1 MVKLALNFICKNEAH
16 VVNRMLNS
24 VKGIYDLIVVNDT
37 GSTDGTQDIIRKF
50 GEDNGIP
57 TYVFERPFDAFD
69 KSRNFAMQKVVEVAK
84 ELNFDLNNTW
94 GAWMDCDEIL
104 SVATN
109 FNKNQ
114 FNKDLYMINTSI
126 GAMKYTRN
134 TFFRLSKPFRWY
146 GPIHEY
152 IVCDEQNITSGLAE
166 GVEVLVHMDGNSWTQ
181 DVSMKYISHA
191 HTLEKYIAENRSDAR
206 WIFYTAQSYHDS
218 SCMKDNR
225 EENEERL
232 RRSLKYYRERVNR
245 VDGYPEERYYSQLRI
260 GSIMKMLEMPW
271 EECLQELLK
280 AYAMDPLRG
289 ESIKAIVDYY
299 VGVNE
304 WNLAYLYSKFLKVNF
319 HGNNPYPKRL
329 LFVDNSL
336 YAWKILEMHSS
347 ICFYTG
353 RSDEAKSNYRE
364 LVEVIRKNPELFS
377 QDDINKIKSNEQ
389 HFK

>member
-1 MVKLALNFICKNEAH
+1 MAKLALNTIVKNESH
-16 VVNRMLNS
+16 CILGMLEAAA
-24 VKGIYDLIVVNDT
+24 KITDLIVILDT
-37 GSTDGTQDIIRKF
+37 GSTDGTQDIIKNF
-50 GEDNGIP
+50 GKENNIP
-57 TYVFERPFDAFD
+57 TYVFERPFDSFD
-69 KSRNFAMQKVVEVAK
+69 KSRTFGMEKLREVIK
-84 ELNFDLNNTW
+84 ELSWNLNEVWGWWCDADEKIIVDPKFD
-94 GAWMDCDEIL
+94 
-104 SVATN
+104 
-109 FNKNQ
+109 KKQ
-114 FNKDLYMINTSI
+114 FNKDLFMINTRI
-126 GAMKYTRN
+126 GAMEYTRN
-134 TFFRLSKPFRWY
+134 TFWRTSLPFEFY

-152 IVCDEQNITSGLAE
+152 IICKESNITSGLATDIY
-166 GVEVLVHMDGNSWTQ
+166 VDVKMIGNSWTQ

-336 YAWKILEMHSS
+336 YAWKILEMHSI

>member
-1 MVKLALNFICKNEAH
+1 
-16 VVNRMLNS
+16 
-24 VKGIYDLIVVNDT
+24 
-37 GSTDGTQDIIRKF
+37 
-50 GEDNGIP
+50 
-57 TYVFERPFDAFD
+57 
-69 KSRNFAMQKVVEVAK
+69 
-84 ELNFDLNNTW
+84 
-94 GAWMDCDEIL
+94 
-104 SVATN
+104 
-109 FNKNQ
+109 
-114 FNKDLYMINTSI
+114 
-126 GAMKYTRN
+126 
-134 TFFRLSKPFRWY
+134 
-146 GPIHEY
+146 
-152 IVCDEQNITSGLAE
+152 
-166 GVEVLVHMDGNSWTQ
+166 MDGNSWTQ

-191 HTLEKYIAENRSDAR
+191 HTLEKYIAENRTDPR

-232 RRSLKYYRERVNR
+232 RRSIKYYRERVNR

-304 WNLAYLYSKFLKVNF
+304 WNLAYLYCKFLKVNF

-336 YAWKILEMHSS
+336 YSWKILEMHS
-347 ICFYTG
+347 IVCYYTG
-353 RSDEAKSNYRE
+353 RIDEAKANYKE
-364 LVEVIRKNPELFS
+364 LVEVIRRSPELFS

>member
-1 MVKLALNFICKNEAH
+1 
-16 VVNRMLNS
+16 
-24 VKGIYDLIVVNDT
+24 
-37 GSTDGTQDIIRKF
+37 
-50 GEDNGIP
+50 
-57 TYVFERPFDAFD
+57 
-69 KSRNFAMQKVVEVAK
+69 MQKVVEVAK

-336 YAWKILEMHSS
+336 YAWKILEMHSI